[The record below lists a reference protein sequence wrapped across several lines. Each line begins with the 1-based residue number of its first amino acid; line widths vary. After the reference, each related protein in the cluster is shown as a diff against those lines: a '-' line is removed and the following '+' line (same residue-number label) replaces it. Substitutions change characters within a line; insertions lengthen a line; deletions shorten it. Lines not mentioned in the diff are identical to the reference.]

1 MVVGGAGTRLCAVAW
16 RAAIGEAAAGGWW
29 WHVVGLPDHFGR
41 AWGAARGFVAVAA
54 VRGGGV
60 EGGARVGGGGRVV
73 VACGGSSGG
82 TMAGGGG
89 ACKPSFA
96 KKKLGC
102 MYKQAIQLTTSAV
115 VD

>member
-1 MVVGGAGTRLCAVAW
+1 M
-16 RAAIGEAAAGGWW
+16 
-29 WHVVGLPDHFGR
+29 VGLPDHFGR

-82 TMAGGGG
+82 TMAGRGG
-89 ACKPSFA
+89 ACKPFLTVGRA
-96 KKKLGC
+96 KKYGL
-102 MYKQAIQLTTSAV
+102 YIQAQHRSNMNT
-115 VD
+115 VDRTV